1 MSMRCL
7 IVDDSARFLEAARTL
22 LERDGIR
29 VVGVASTGA
38 EALARAVE
46 LAPDV
51 VLLDIDLNGE
61 SGLELAP
68 RLARTASSIII
79 LTSTHSLDDIQELVA
94 ASPARGFLHKSKLSG
109 QALRDLLGPDPRPPA
124 HRGF

>member
-22 LERDGIR
+22 LERDGVL
-29 VVGVASTGA
+29 VVGVTSTGA
-38 EALARAVE
+38 EALARVVE
-46 LAPDV
+46 LTPDV

-68 RLARTASSIII
+68 RLARTAPSVII
-79 LTSTHSLDDIQELVA
+79 LTSTHAPDDVQELVA

-109 QALRDLLGPDPRPPA
+109 QALRDLLGPDSPRPEY
-124 HRGF
+124 

>member
-7 IVDDSARFLEAARTL
+7 IVDDSARFLEVARTL

-38 EALARAVE
+38 QALARTVE
-46 LAPDV
+46 LAPDL
-51 VLLDIDLNGE
+51 VLLDIDLGGE

-68 RLARTASSIII
+68 RLARTASCVII
-79 LTSTHSLDDIQELVA
+79 LTSTHPLDDVQELVA

-109 QALRDLLGPDPRPPA
+109 QALRDLLGPDCGSLA
-124 HRGF
+124 T

>member
-1 MSMRCL
+1 MSTRCL

-29 VVGVASTGA
+29 VVGVARTGA

-46 LAPDV
+46 LAPDL
-51 VLLDIDLNGE
+51 VLLDIDLDSE

-68 RLARTASSIII
+68 RLARTAASAIV
-79 LTSTHSLDDIQELVA
+79 LTSTHPLDDIEELVA

-109 QALRDLLGPDPRPPA
+109 QALRDLLAPGHGPR
-124 HRGF
+124 RR

>member
-1 MSMRCL
+1 MSLRCL

-22 LERDGIR
+22 LEHDGVH

-46 LAPDV
+46 LAPDL
-51 VLLDIDLNGE
+51 VLLDVDLDGE

-68 RLARTASSIII
+68 RIACSAASVIV
-79 LTSTHSLDDIQELVA
+79 LTSTHPLDDIRELVA

-109 QALRDLLGPDPRPPA
+109 QALRDLSGPDPGPSAP
-124 HRGF
+124 

>member
-22 LERDGIR
+22 LERDGVH

-38 EALARAVE
+38 EALARAME
-46 LAPDV
+46 LAPDL
-51 VLLDIDLNGE
+51 VLLDIDLAGE

-68 RLARTASSIII
+68 RLARTAASAVVLI
-79 LTSTHSLDDIQELVA
+79 STHPLDDIQELVA
-94 ASPARGFLHKSKLSG
+94 ASPVRGFVHKSELSG
-109 QALRDLLGPDPRPPA
+109 QALRDLSGPDHGPPA
-124 HRGF
+124 R

>member
-7 IVDDSARFLEAARTL
+7 IVDDSARFLEVARTL

-38 EALARAVE
+38 QALARTVE
-46 LAPDV
+46 LAPDL
-51 VLLDIDLNGE
+51 VLLDIDLGGE

-68 RLARTASSIII
+68 RLARTASSVII
-79 LTSTHSLDDIQELVA
+79 LTSTHPLDDIQELVA

-109 QALRDLLGPDPRPPA
+109 QALRDLLGPDSGSPA
-124 HRGF
+124 T

>member
-1 MSMRCL
+1 MSLRCL

-22 LERDGIR
+22 LEHDGVH

-46 LAPDV
+46 LAPDL
-51 VLLDIDLNGE
+51 VLLDVDLDGE

-68 RLARTASSIII
+68 RIACSAASVIV
-79 LTSTHSLDDIQELVA
+79 LTSTHPLDDIRELVA
-94 ASPARGFLHKSKLSG
+94 ASPARGFVHKSKLSG
-109 QALRDLLGPDPRPPA
+109 QALRDLSGPDPGPSTR
-124 HRGF
+124 

>member
-1 MSMRCL
+1 MSLRCL

-22 LERDGIR
+22 LEHDGVH

-46 LAPDV
+46 LAPDL
-51 VLLDIDLNGE
+51 VLLDVDLDGE

-68 RLARTASSIII
+68 RIACSAASVIV
-79 LTSTHSLDDIQELVA
+79 LTSTHPLDDIRELVA

-109 QALRDLLGPDPRPPA
+109 QALRDLSGPDPGPSAR
-124 HRGF
+124 

>member
-22 LERDGIR
+22 LEHDGVH

-46 LAPDV
+46 LAPDL
-51 VLLDIDLNGE
+51 VLLDVDLAGE

-68 RLARTASSIII
+68 RLARSAASVIVLI
-79 LTSTHSLDDIQELVA
+79 STHPLDDIQELVA

-109 QALRDLLGPDPRPPA
+109 QALRDLSGPDPGPPA
-124 HRGF
+124 R

>member
-22 LERDGIR
+22 LEHDGVH

-38 EALARAVE
+38 EALAQAVE
-46 LAPDV
+46 LAPDL
-51 VLLDIDLNGE
+51 VLLDVDLAGE

-68 RLARTASSIII
+68 RLARSAASVIVLI
-79 LTSTHSLDDIQELVA
+79 STHPLDDIQELVA

-109 QALRDLLGPDPRPPA
+109 QALRDLSGPDPGPPA
-124 HRGF
+124 R

>member
-7 IVDDSARFLEAARTL
+7 IVDDSARFLETARTL

-29 VVGVASTGA
+29 VVGVASTGT

-46 LAPDV
+46 LAPDL

-61 SGLELAP
+61 SGLDLAP
-68 RLARTASSIII
+68 ELARTASSVII
-79 LTSTHSLDDIQELVA
+79 LTSTHPLDDIQELVA

-109 QALRDLLGPDPRPPA
+109 QALRDLLGPDDGSPA
-124 HRGF
+124 H

>member
-22 LERDGIR
+22 LERDGIH
-29 VVGVASTGA
+29 VVGVATTGA
-38 EALARAVE
+38 QALAQAVE
-46 LAPDV
+46 LAPDL

-68 RLARTASSIII
+68 RLARTAASVII
-79 LTSTHSLDDIQELVA
+79 LTSTHPLDDVLELVA

-109 QALRDLLGPDPRPPA
+109 QALRDLLGPDQGSPA
-124 HRGF
+124 R

>member
-1 MSMRCL
+1 MFMRCL

-38 EALARAVE
+38 QALARAVE
-46 LAPDV
+46 LTPDL

-68 RLARTASSIII
+68 RLARTASSVVII
-79 LTSTHSLDDIQELVA
+79 LTSTHPLDDIRELVA

-109 QALRDLLGPDPRPPA
+109 QALRDLLGPDHGSPA
-124 HRGF
+124 H

>member
-22 LERDGIR
+22 LERDGVH
-29 VVGVASTGA
+29 VVGVASTGV

-46 LAPDV
+46 LTPDV

-61 SGLELAP
+61 SGLDLAP
-68 RLARTASSIII
+68 RLACSASSVII
-79 LTSTHSLDDIQELVA
+79 LTSTHTLDDVQELVA

-109 QALRDLLGPDPRPPA
+109 QALCDLLGPDSPCPEA
-124 HRGF
+124 

>member
-1 MSMRCL
+1 MPMRCL

-22 LERDGIR
+22 LEHDGVH

-46 LAPDV
+46 LAPDL
-51 VLLDIDLNGE
+51 VLLDVDLAGE

-68 RLARTASSIII
+68 RLARSAASVIVLI
-79 LTSTHSLDDIQELVA
+79 STHPLDDIQELVA

-109 QALRDLLGPDPRPPA
+109 QALRDLSGPDPGPPA
-124 HRGF
+124 R

>member
-22 LERDGIR
+22 LEHDGVH

-38 EALARAVE
+38 EALARAGE
-46 LAPDV
+46 LAPDL
-51 VLLDIDLNGE
+51 VLLDIDLDGE

-68 RLARTASSIII
+68 RLARTAAPVIVLI
-79 LTSTHSLDDIQELVA
+79 STHAPDDVQELVA
-94 ASPARGFLHKSKLSG
+94 TTPARGFLHKSKLSG
-109 QALRDLLGPDPRPPA
+109 QALRALSGPD
-124 HRGF
+124 RGASEH

>member
-22 LERDGIR
+22 LERDGVT

-38 EALARAVE
+38 QALARASE

-51 VLLDIDLNGE
+51 VLLDLDLGGE
-61 SGLELAP
+61 SGLEVAV
-68 RLARTASSIII
+68 RLARTVSCVIVLI
-79 LTSTHSLDDIQELVA
+79 STHALDDVEELVL
-94 ASPARGFLHKSKLSG
+94 ASPARGFVHKSVLS
-109 QALRDLLGPDPRPPA
+109 ARAIHDLLGPGTEPSE
-124 HRGF
+124 G